1 MNFDGAYDVS
11 SVDIQQRIRG
21 ANPIVEMSK
30 DFELEFSTGEK
41 RTGVGHYQMLIYSVQ
56 NMY

>member
-11 SVDIQQRIRG
+11 SVDIQQRNNG
-21 ANPIVEMSK
+21 GSPLLEMSK

-41 RTGVGHYQMLIYSVQ
+41 RTGVGHWQMLFYSVQ